1 MPVPSSFKDI
11 GQDSWLQHFVGWV
24 WYELEVTLLE
34 QWTKDLHTR
43 VVLRIGSAHSYAFM
57 WVNGTGAVKHGGLPS
72 LQGQRQQAG
81 SGIPR
86 VTLSRRQTL
95 IFSTRRD
102 CSSLCFCTRHPPPTS
117 MTSPSPPA
125 WSKTVVTEEWA
136 LGPFRLKPN
145 DEDIHT
151 ANERHLKVV
160 TDLRLWMQ
168 QTYSV
173 LLDLLW
179 ELIRTMVN
187 LTEVEH
193 DVLFPGYTHQRRAQP
208 LHWSPWILSRAVVLT

>member
-57 WVNGTGAVKHGGLPS
+57 
-72 LQGQRQQAG
+72 
-81 SGIPR
+81 
-86 VTLSRRQTL
+86 
-95 IFSTRRD
+95 
-102 CSSLCFCTRHPPPTS
+102 
-117 MTSPSPPA
+117 
-125 WSKTVVTEEWA
+125 VTEEWA

-208 LHWSPWILSRAVVLT
+208 LHWSPWILSHAVVLT

>member
-57 WVNGTGAVKHGGLPS
+57 WVNGIGTVEHGGLPP
-72 LQGQRQQAG
+72 LQGQCQQAG

-125 WSKTVVTEEWA
+125 WSKTVALAPEITCVVDLAWRRGVLPKVTQLRVAILSLPYGAA
-136 LGPFRLKPN
+136 LTPAPLG
-145 DEDIHT
+145 
-151 ANERHLKVV
+151 
-160 TDLRLWMQ
+160 
-168 QTYSV
+168 
-173 LLDLLW
+173 
-179 ELIRTMVN
+179 
-187 LTEVEH
+187 
-193 DVLFPGYTHQRRAQP
+193 THRAQGTGSLLGTP
-208 LHWSPWILSRAVVLT
+208 CGPSSTRGPSLWPQAPTKSLSK